1 MITSVHIAE
10 FGLSGAMFRG
20 VKPAQV
26 PGLLSADGGPL
37 AQLGPAVLPRPD
49 IKRIGM
55 VAFWESEDA
64 LDDFVTSNPTGKRL
78 AEGWQARLSPLRAYG
93 TWPGLPADTP
103 KARTVTTEGPVA
115 VTTLAKLK
123 LAHAYRFFKTSATA
137 EARVV
142 TSPGLIWASGFG
154 GLPFAA
160 TQSLWESAQAAH
172 DYAYGAAQP
181 EHSDA
186 VEVDRVKTFHREKAF
201 VRYEIL
207 SVSGEMTGGSNPIP
221 AFDLPKA

>member
-10 FGLSGAMFRG
+10 FGLSGGLFRG
-20 VKPAQV
+20 IKAANVR
-26 PGLLSADGGPL
+26 GLLSADGGPL
-37 AQLGPAVLPRPD
+37 AALGPAVLPRAD
-49 IKRIGM
+49 LKRVGM
-55 VAFWESEDA
+55 VGFWESEQA
-64 LDDFVTSNPTGKRL
+64 LDDFLMTNPTGKKL
-78 AEGWQARLSPLRAYG
+78 ADGWQARLAPLRAYR
-93 TWPGLPADTP
+93 TWPGLPAETP
-103 KARTVTTEGPVA
+103 KARTVTTDGPVA

-123 LAHAYRFFKTSATA
+123 LTNAYRFFKTSAKA

-160 TQSLWESAQAAH
+160 TLSLWESAQAAH

-186 VEVDRVKTFHREKAF
+186 VAVDRAKTFHREKAF
-201 VRYEIL
+201 VRYRIL
-207 SVSGEMTGGSNPIP
+207 SVSGEMTSGRNPIP
-221 AFDLPKA
+221 AFDIEG